1 MRHLILEEWSSS
13 QGVPNGR
20 KEVSRGVPSCGGR
33 FLARPLID
41 LAAKSLNRWGSAV
54 ARWSR
59 GQQSSIR
66 PTLLGALNA
75 DERADLVRL
84 RIELVEVK
92 QEREIL
98 KKAAQYFAKE
108 TTR

>member
-1 MRHLILEEWSSS
+1 MGAKKYPEEFRRVAVGFWRASDRPRCQIAESLGIS
-13 QGVPNGR
+13 GGTLVAGTA
-20 KEVSRGVPSCGGR
+20 EVDKADAP
-33 FLARPLID
+33 
-41 LAAKSLNRWGSAV
+41 
-54 ARWSR
+54 
-59 GQQSSIR
+59 
-66 PTLLGALNA
+66 GALNA